1 MEGYCNYISAREV
14 NYISSYCAL
23 RGLAIYIIL
32 GCCTPE
38 SYTSATIVFHLEKR
52 YLVRGDSNLE
62 GEAIVRCTGYRF
74 T

>member
-14 NYISSYCAL
+14 NYISFYCTL
-23 RGLAIYIIL
+23 KGLAIYIIL
-32 GCCTPE
+32 RYYTSK

-52 YLVRGDSNLE
+52 YFVRGDSNLE
-62 GEAIVRCTGYRF
+62 GEAIVKYMGYRF